1 MLIFAAS
8 TQRTIGLVIALLVGA
23 GAAIYVLVNVFSTG
37 KKEIGSEIELAPN
50 RKPYLKDEE
59 LETKKLDLSLAA
71 GAATLAIIALALPLY
86 WLGEPGR
93 QEGFANIS
101 ERISADRGGESF
113 EELCAQCHGAD
124 AVGGSAGY
132 TVLDEEGRFVSSVTW
147 NAPALNTILYRF
159 TDAEVEHVLNYGR
172 PQSPMPAWG
181 LPGGGPLTTQ
191 QVEELID
198 YINRIQL
205 DPEDFTTEIA
215 AGVRTGV
222 LDQVA
227 DANPE
232 SFAVVAAEDST
243 PEEVGA
249 AQAEIATLYNA
260 LTPGASASEGLGDL
274 LANALALSADPEASA
289 DQITAAQQE
298 VDDTLDSYIAGLAP
312 ERAGELLFNNSAAGG
327 SYGCARCHTAGS
339 SWDADQVLAKSPQ
352 LNGPGLIL
360 PEVPGGG
367 GFGPSLIGVTEAFSS
382 ARTHSAFVSS
392 GCIENLQY
400 GLNGVCEPSGQM
412 PGFGGDSTD
421 LAREHGGLFT
431 AEQIN
436 ATVAYERS
444 LQ

>member
-232 SFAVVAAEDST
+232 SFAGVAA
-243 PEEVGA
+243 
-249 AQAEIATLYNA
+249 
-260 LTPGASASEGLGDL
+260 ASEGLGDL